1 VNLASFCQTRG
12 VAGKCEGPS
21 GRDTIILLM
30 NLASFCQTVGGG
42 NTDAADFDVT
52 GEFGFVLP
60 KRERSRVSFGAGD
73 TDGAAIDFAGEFG
86 FVLPKRERGS
96 RKLGGA
102 NWQGAIFLTTFG
114 SALPKRSKM
123 RVTPP
128 AAQIL

>member
-1 VNLASFCQTRG
+1 
-12 VAGKCEGPS
+12 
-21 GRDTIILLM
+21 M

-42 NTDAADFDVT
+42 DTDAADFDVT

-73 TDGAAIDFAGEFG
+73 TDAAAAIHFVGEFG

-102 NWQGAIFLTTFG
+102 SWQGAIFLTTLARLCQKEAKCG
-114 SALPKRSKM
+114 
-123 RVTPP
+123 
-128 AAQIL
+128 